1 MKRKALLGIFAIV
14 TALLAAC
21 QPGGLIQTAHIDTV
35 QVQGIGGSLQVR
47 QGQGLVTLEV
57 TGELLSD
64 IALAKLGSLVGT
76 VMTNN
81 DLTATIDFDIPHA
94 TDLGW
99 QPLTLNASSGVVT
112 MSDTV
117 EVTGITSGPIGDDGT
132 GLGTRD
138 DPFRSL
144 THALSIA
151 QAGDTVQLLDGTYNV
166 AGGEVWPQMIPADVT
181 VRGESRAGTIL
192 DGELAGANG
201 VALNLNATLT
211 DLSLTGFMTATGGSQ
226 PGAVI
231 HNVRGFLNTNY
242 GLVIGG
248 AADYQV
254 SDSRFDQNQTGVR
267 VWVNA
272 GLTMSGSSIDNNA
285 GAGIDVANNA
295 HLSDSGSSF
304 ADNLVGLYVRQNASA
319 ELIGSQVTG
328 SAWYGLWSR
337 DSAAVTITDSAFEQN
352 LYGVLTHNS
361 SELTMVGGSAS
372 HNIRDGFFFAHT
384 SSVDL
389 DGVEIHDNDD
399 DKMGGTC
406 FSGIAAFTTGEIV
419 VRDTSFEDNCFGL
432 YIAVEA
438 SLFDLGTAV
447 DPGGN
452 SFANSTNYHL
462 FDNRPALGAPVGVVI
477 TAIGTSFSSIEPT
490 GGVKTGVDWQIVG
503 PNLLWQIHN
512 ANQRIEFQP

>member
-14 TALLAAC
+14 TAFLAAC

-47 QGQGLVTLEV
+47 QGQGFVTLEV

-64 IALAKLGSLVGT
+64 IALAKLSSLVGT

-99 QPLTLNASSGVVT
+99 QALTLNASSGVVT
-112 MSDTV
+112 MSDAV

-138 DPFRSL
+138 DPFHSL

-192 DGELAGANG
+192 DGELAGVDG
-201 VALNLNATLT
+201 VVLSQDAALT
-211 DLSLTGFMTATGGSQ
+211 DLSLTRFLSATGGAQ
-226 PGAVI
+226 PGGVI
-231 HNVRGFLNTNY
+231 HNVRAFLNTFY
-242 GLVIGG
+242 GLVVGND
-248 AADYQV
+248 ADYQV
-254 SDSRFDQNQTGVR
+254 SDSRFDQNQTGIKL
-267 VWVNA
+267 WVNA
-272 GLTMSGSSIDNNA
+272 GLTMSGSSVDNNA
-285 GAGIDVANNA
+285 FAGIDVAMNV

-304 ADNLVGLYVRQNASA
+304 ADNVVGLQVRQNATA
-319 ELIGSQVTG
+319 ELNGSQVTG
-328 SAWYGLWSR
+328 NGWIGLWSR
-337 DSAAVTITDSAFEQN
+337 NAATATDSAFEQN
-352 LYGVLTHNS
+352 LYGVLATDS

-372 HNIRDGFFFAHT
+372 HNVRDGFFFDHA

-389 DGVEIHDNDD
+389 IGVEIYDNDD
-399 DKMGGTC
+399 DKVGGVC

-432 YIAVEA
+432 FTAVEA
-438 SLFDLGTAV
+438 SLFDLGTV
-447 DPGGN
+447 GDPGGN
-452 SFANSTNYHL
+452 SFSDSTNYHL
-462 FDNRPALGAPVGVVI
+462 FDNRPALAALVGVVI
-477 TAIGTSFSSIEPT
+477 TAVGTSFSTIEPV

-503 PNLLWQIHN
+503 PNLLWRIHN